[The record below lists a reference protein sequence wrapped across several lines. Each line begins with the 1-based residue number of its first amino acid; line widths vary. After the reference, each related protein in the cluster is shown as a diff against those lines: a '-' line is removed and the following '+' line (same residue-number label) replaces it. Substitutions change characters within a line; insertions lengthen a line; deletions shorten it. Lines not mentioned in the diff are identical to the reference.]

1 MAKLTMQLDWNN
13 SSTHRDR
20 AEPTPMMCPSESTWL
35 ISMLTLPVVKSKATM
50 SDTKLSMAAT
60 WKPCM
65 HTSRSKWAKFGS
77 EHASARTVHEVE
89 EETCV
94 VASSRTPLQ
103 YFAIRDDGLKL
114 TPGNPSCILPRSRR
128 SLSAMKQASA
138 RTTESV
144 NPSFGTHRRK
154 PARVC
159 KIIHLVA
166 RIMPWIRHAITHVD
180 GGKEQLTWKSY
191 LHASKAQIGHSRNEH
206 ARTGTTEGKQ
216 NGTRA

>member
-1 MAKLTMQLDWNN
+1 
-13 SSTHRDR
+13 
-20 AEPTPMMCPSESTWL
+20 
-35 ISMLTLPVVKSKATM
+35 
-50 SDTKLSMAAT
+50 
-60 WKPCM
+60 M

-77 EHASARTVHEVE
+77 EQASARTVHEVE

-94 VASSRTPLQ
+94 VASSRTTLQ

-128 SLSAMKQASA
+128 SHSAMKQASA

-144 NPSFGTHRRK
+144 NPSFGTHRRN

-159 KIIHLVA
+159 KIITQVA
-166 RIMPWIRHAITHVD
+166 RIMPRWSSNGFVDLGIRHAMPHID